1 MTTKVSGQQIS
12 RDAAMLA
19 IDWKT
24 KFSEELRDAARRAAR
39 GADTVSVSH
48 YRQALPGAIE
58 ALVQHIE
65 LETATTNAR
74 EEAAS
79 RRAA

>member
-1 MTTKVSGQQIS
+1 MTTKVSDQQIS
-12 RDAAMLA
+12 CDAAMLA

-24 KFSEELRDAARRAAR
+24 KFAQELRDAARQAAR
-39 GADTVSVSH
+39 GADTVTVSH
-48 YRQALPGAIE
+48 YHQALPGAIE

-65 LETATTNAR
+65 LETAPTNAR
-74 EEAAS
+74 KEAAS